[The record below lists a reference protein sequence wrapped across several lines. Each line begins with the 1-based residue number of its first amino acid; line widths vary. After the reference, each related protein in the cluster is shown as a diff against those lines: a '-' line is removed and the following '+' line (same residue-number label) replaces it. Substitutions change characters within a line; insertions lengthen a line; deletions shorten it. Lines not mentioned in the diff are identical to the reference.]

1 MMSPGLRPSD
11 IIPIAS
17 GTSPHAPGLMTT
29 TTTENLNNLLVYA
42 IKNNNE
48 PECDGDDSNEEP
60 EILSEEID
68 EEQE

>member
-1 MMSPGLRPSD
+1 
-11 IIPIAS
+11 
-17 GTSPHAPGLMTT
+17 MTT